1 MRILG
6 HDRTGI
12 NGAREEIFDLIRR
25 DPNKN
30 INIYFDGWCG
40 FRAATVL
47 RSVPQ
52 VLPSMKDRP
61 PKLCFGRIIYVDCS
75 SWISK
80 RTMQKVIAQQ
90 LRLNNDTMAMFDEH
104 DEEDDF
110 NGVDLGSRDAIRSVA
125 TMIDETLR
133 ESRFIMIFINGSDK
147 EVVLGTLG
155 IPEHSDCVVLWTFSA
170 RLITMRAYG
179 HQDEIK
185 KKLIYTDVFLWSNRP
200 GFLPRYEF
208 IALFHEEAS
217 YIAARYPCMRGME
230 LKRVVDC
237 CLYGLLLTYHTFRST
252 TGFAWSAHAPNFWIC
267 DGIIL
272 GDSAWEISNAL
283 HPEISFDCDVGMLE
297 EVLDILNTD
306 PKSPFLLL
314 DSRLRD
320 VYEER
325 LCRWL
330 SITTLS
336 NNRAHEV
343 VQTTLTGASSIFRAL
358 KNKHDPVGLPNGY
371 FKYNRLM
378 GRDLAASI
386 SKAKRLQ
393 VLILDGCD
401 GFGDVVLPNN
411 STLRSFSLDGYG
423 PASSHRTSTVELPPE
438 MSRPKQPQADASNR
452 RKKGAAKTSIISL
465 RGCGRL
471 DKPFLRGLPNL
482 VELDLSGCAIKV
494 LDFGSMV
501 LDVPMLKRLF
511 LIGYAH
517 NVTTTGAVLQHAARA
532 SKETMMVGSNSD
544 RQVHYCVAAGGML
557 MFGDVFTKIGDG
569 LAPMQAFPEAPM
581 EQSDRHIEIDGGSRS
596 MQSEAEDPDDYNLA
610 SLMGFYTET
619 LHVHNVSTCS
629 SAMPAKSWNYLRW
642 CRVERCPSLHAVFPP
657 GAVDVGDSLD
667 TIWASDLLMARCV
680 WSKANFAYHA
690 NLHLK
695 RLRQLHL
702 RCCPSLRFALAMS
715 HRPTFP
721 NLETLHIIHC
731 GDLRHV
737 FVPMYQK
744 SQHTGSVQFP
754 KLTTIHLHDLPALQ
768 QICEGTKA
776 LAPALETIR
785 IRGCCSLRRMPALK
799 GRQAGVKKPT
809 VEVEKDVWDALEWD
823 GMDAGH
829 HPSLYETPV
838 HSRYYKRRMLRR
850 TVLR

>member
-1 MRILG
+1 MHKRLSNLQ
-6 HDRTGI
+6 R
-12 NGAREEIFDLIRR
+12 L
-25 DPNKN
+25 
-30 INIYFDGWCG
+30 
-40 FRAATVL
+40 
-47 RSVPQ
+47 
-52 VLPSMKDRP
+52 
-61 PKLCFGRIIYVDCS
+61 RIIRPNYDEAAAQTMDVD
-75 SWISK
+75 
-80 RTMQKVIAQQ
+80 
-90 LRLNNDTMAMFDEH
+90 
-104 DEEDDF
+104 
-110 NGVDLGSRDAIRSVA
+110 
-125 TMIDETLR
+125 
-133 ESRFIMIFINGSDK
+133 
-147 EVVLGTLG
+147 
-155 IPEHSDCVVLWTFSA
+155 
-170 RLITMRAYG
+170 
-179 HQDEIK
+179 
-185 KKLIYTDVFLWSNRP
+185 
-200 GFLPRYEF
+200 
-208 IALFHEEAS
+208 
-217 YIAARYPCMRGME
+217 
-230 LKRVVDC
+230 
-237 CLYGLLLTYHTFRST
+237 
-252 TGFAWSAHAPNFWIC
+252 
-267 DGIIL
+267 
-272 GDSAWEISNAL
+272 DS
-283 HPEISFDCDVGMLE
+283 
-297 EVLDILNTD
+297 
-306 PKSPFLLL
+306 FLLMESTSLEIL
-314 DSRLRD
+314 D
-320 VYEER
+320 
-325 LCRWL
+325 L
-330 SITTLS
+330 SGS
-336 NNRAHEV
+336 
-343 VQTTLTGASSIFRAL
+343 
-358 KNKHDPVGLPNGY
+358 
-371 FKYNRLM
+371 NRLM
-378 GRDLAASI
+378 GRDLAESI

-438 MSRPKQPQADASNR
+438 ISRPKQPQADASNR

-471 DKPFLRGLPNL
+471 DKLFLRGLPNL

-511 LIGYAH
+511 LIGCERLCAIKWGPDWQMALKLQMIFIDTRPGSARVLGCVRPPSLDAQQKFFRLQIHAITTDTRFARSLGPPITYASNPYYFNIKIISSDAH

-544 RQVHYCVAAGGML
+544 RQVHYCVAAGGLL
-557 MFGDVFTKIGDG
+557 MYGDIFTKIGDG

-619 LHVHNVSTCS
+619 LHVHNVATCS

-680 WSKANFAYHA
+680 WSKADFAYHA

-737 FVPMYQK
+737 FVPMDQK

-754 KLTTIHLHDLPALQ
+754 KLTTIHLHDLAALQ
-768 QICEGTKA
+768 QICEGNEA

-785 IRGCCSLRRMPALK
+785 IRGCCSLRRLPALK
-799 GRQAGVKKPT
+799 GRQAGVKKPA

-829 HPSLYETPV
+829 HPSLYETPL